1 MRYRIHPKTG
11 DKVSE
16 IGFGTA
22 YFYEVGM
29 EEGIRILRRAFEG
42 GINYFDLAT
51 SDIATFTILREAL
64 HDVRKGFRPILRRLF
79 KKYWTM
85 QM

>member
-1 MRYRIHPKTG
+1 MRYRTHPKTG

-29 EEGIRILRRAFEG
+29 KEGTRILRRA
-42 GINYFDLAT
+42 YLVCYVCC
-51 SDIATFTILREAL
+51 RESGVFRNWICCL
-64 HDVRKGFRPILRRLF
+64 IMKSRVRKH
-79 KKYWTM
+79 WTIP
-85 QM
+85 

>member
-1 MRYRIHPKTG
+1 MRYRTHPKTG

-29 EEGIRILRRAFEG
+29 KEGTCILRRAFES
-42 GINYFDLAT
+42 GINYFHLYG
-51 SDIATFTILREAL
+51 SCSN
-64 HDVRKGFRPILRRLF
+64 P
-79 KKYWTM
+79 
-85 QM
+85 